1 MKLSKPLLWLLT
13 VIWFVVGI
21 WWYATSSCNACMV
34 NSPPIS
40 NNIALPGF
48 SVADGNWNLASNA
61 NLRFGQ
67 SSHIPVMSVNI
78 KSIIDSLAMYAK
90 NNPSKAITITGYYK
104 TDEKNT
110 TSFENLGL
118 ARAEEVKKYLLS
130 KGIDEK
136 NILTRSQAE
145 EALVFS
151 PADTLVGGITFA
163 FNNAA
168 AIPEV
173 TKSTEVKDDLFE
185 PRTVYFNTG
194 KNTLPVDASFSEY
207 IEKAKIYLQ
216 NHSDKKLIIT
226 GYTDNVGIAD
236 LNLNLSKKR
245 AAFVKSELANKGI
258 PNEQMESIGKGMAD
272 PIADNSTDEGKE
284 KNRRVTIQLK

>member
-40 NNIALPGF
+40 NNLVLPGF
-48 SVADGNWNLASNA
+48 SASDGNWNLASSA
-61 NLRFGQ
+61 NLRFGL
-67 SSHIPVMSVNI
+67 SSNIPVMSADI
-78 KSIIDSLAMYAK
+78 RSTMDSLAMYVK
-90 NNPSKAITITGYYK
+90 SNPNKTITITGYYK
-104 TDEKNT
+104 TNEKNT

-145 EALVFS
+145 ETLVFS

-168 AIPEV
+168 VTEV
-173 TKSTEVKDDLFE
+173 TKATEVKDDLFE

-194 KNTLPVDASFSEY
+194 QNTLPVDASFSEY

-216 NHSDKKLIIT
+216 SHSDKKLIVT
-226 GYTDNVGIAD
+226 GYTDNVGNED
-236 LNLNLSKKR
+236 FNLNLSKRR

-258 PNEQMESIGKGMAD
+258 ANDHMESVGKGMAD

>member
-48 SVADGNWNLASNA
+48 SVSDGNWNLASST

-67 SSHIPVMSVNI
+67 SNHIPVMSADI
-78 KSIIDSLAMYAK
+78 KSTIDDLAMYAK
-90 NNPSKAITITGYYK
+90 NNLKKTITITGYYK

-151 PADTLVGGITFA
+151 PADTLVGGIAFA
-163 FNNAA
+163 FNNA

-194 KNTLPVDASFSEY
+194 QNTLPVDASFSEY
-207 IEKAKIYLQ
+207 IEKVKTYLQ
-216 NHSDKKLIIT
+216 NHNDKKLIIT

-236 LNLNLSKKR
+236 LNLNLSKRR

-258 PNEQMESIGKGMAD
+258 PNEQMESIGKGIAD